1 LQWSVLF
8 IFCLLAP
15 EGMNVIVFGGDKGKR
30 LEVYCYP
37 ESMPAG
43 IFTFSHITY
52 AILPPLY

>member
-1 LQWSVLF
+1 
-8 IFCLLAP
+8 LAP